1 MVTFCSQDSRWT
13 FLSCNL
19 WFVGHVL
26 ERSSVFSVEHHSPWN
41 MFLGILSGH
50 IWYIIAWLCMLLRS
64 NPQLWGSASSHSCL
78 CLDSHNDEGMLN
90 VQLLPSLRHPAHSS
104 GCPVGLAQHHDIIYA
119 SLGLLLL
126 QEVKWYPDGVKRVMH
141 FLHTVYYWGKNKYWG
156 HCGLVCLIGC
166 SYLPV

>member
-1 MVTFCSQDSRWT
+1 MYKYFNYSNQFLLVTFCSQDSRWT

-26 ERSSVFSVEHHSPWN
+26 ERSSVFRGPQPLKYVPWRFEQTYLVHYCFDCACCYGVIPN
-41 MFLGILSGH
+41 FL
-50 IWYIIAWLCMLLRS
+50 
-64 NPQLWGSASSHSCL
+64 GSASSHSSL
-78 CLDSHNDEGMLN
+78 RLDSYNDEGTLN

-126 QEVKWYPDGVKRVMH
+126 QEVK
-141 FLHTVYYWGKNKYWG
+141 
-156 HCGLVCLIGC
+156 
-166 SYLPV
+166 